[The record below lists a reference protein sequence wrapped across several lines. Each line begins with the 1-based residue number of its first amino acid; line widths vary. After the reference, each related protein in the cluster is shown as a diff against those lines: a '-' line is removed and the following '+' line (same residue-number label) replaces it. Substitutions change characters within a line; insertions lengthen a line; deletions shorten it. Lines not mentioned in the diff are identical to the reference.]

1 MLIEFLKP
9 DFSFEDARGSLVQLV
24 HGGWEQVNVIRSRA
38 GVLRG
43 GHYHARSTE
52 AFYVVSGRFEL
63 ALEGLDSGEREEHCL
78 KAGAFFRIRPGV
90 LHSFHFLEETVLVSL
105 YDRPVEGEGGT
116 KDILTR

>member
-9 DFSFEDARGSLVQLV
+9 DFSFEDTRGRLVQLV

-52 AFYVVSGRFEL
+52 AFYVISGRFEL
-63 ALEGLDSGEREEHCL
+63 GLEGLTSSEKEEHCL
-78 KAGAFFRIRPGV
+78 EAGAFFRIRPGV
-90 LHSFHFLEETVLVSL
+90 LHSFRFLEDSVLVSL
-105 YDRPVEGEGGT
+105 YDRAVEGEDGT